1 MAESIIGISIFS
13 KITQDKEIVLITLIV
28 FIVRE
33 NSKGTVKEKK
43 LEKWPGPEK
52 GFKGVKL
59 GGLCKFL

>member
-1 MAESIIGISIFS
+1 MVDQSFVCCQA
-13 KITQDKEIVLITLIV
+13 KEIVLITLIV

-33 NSKGTVKEKK
+33 KSKNKK

-59 GGLCKFL
+59 GGLYKFL